1 MDLYSTLKNGYGK
14 NKKDLNGY
22 ILDRNLS
29 DHNNQIYYNPTNKRL
44 VHNIN
49 GSNSLH
55 DWVDNAKIAMG
66 YGFKESN
73 RYKTS
78 HKKLR
83 QAKEK
88 YGVGTATVLGHS
100 QGGYTAGMI
109 SGKNDKVLTLNKAAT
124 IGQKVRNNERHF
136 RTKDMVSLLNSN
148 SKHTINLKPDNKQSI
163 LKPVNAYNN
172 HLVDAIKNKK
182 ILL

>member
-1 MDLYSTLKNGYGK
+1 
-14 NKKDLNGY
+14 
-22 ILDRNLS
+22 
-29 DHNNQIYYNPTNKRL
+29 
-44 VHNIN
+44 
-49 GSNSLH
+49 
-55 DWVDNAKIAMG
+55 
-66 YGFKESN
+66 
-73 RYKTS
+73 
-78 HKKLR
+78 
-83 QAKEK
+83 
-88 YGVGTATVLGHS
+88 
-100 QGGYTAGMI
+100 MI

-148 SKHTINLKPDNKQSI
+148 SKHAINLKPDNKQSI